1 MKNKTIVTKIKI
13 NSSKLQFDIPLNWS
27 INKLK
32 CLITTQVPAL
42 NFDEFELSHHSKLLR
57 GNFVL
62 KDILEE

>member
-1 MKNKTIVTKIKI
+1 MKNRTIVTRIKI

-42 NFDEFELSHHSKLLR
+42 SFD
-57 GNFVL
+57 
-62 KDILEE
+62 